1 MFAKRMKHHNS
12 EPVKKMI
19 TVKSK
24 LHLSLNL
31 HSLFTDNFQ
40 KHAFGAASHMVLC
53 EADIK
58 PPSKSL
64 RYSTRYRLS
73 SSFP

>member
-1 MFAKRMKHHNS
+1 MFATRMKHHKS
-12 EPVKKMI
+12 ESVKKNDHCEI
-19 TVKSK
+19 KVY
-24 LHLSLNL
+24 LSLNL

-58 PPSKSL
+58 AK
-64 RYSTRYRLS
+64 
-73 SSFP
+73 